1 VQRNLGKRAG
11 TGDWTQAN
19 ATASCTAGEQLVGAY
34 AQWTTAGDEVA
45 TQEIIPDFSANSVT
59 ARGIQDD
66 GGVETFQASAVCV
79 FD

>member
-1 VQRNLGKRAG
+1 VPINDPTGLD
-11 TGDWTQAN
+11 GDWQQLT
-19 ATASCTAGEQLVGAY
+19 ATASCGADEQLVGAF

-66 GGVETFQASAVCV
+66 GGVETFQATAVCM